1 LSLHVIDRGKTVMNN
16 CWQSMKRPASLAINV
31 IHVWRASLAAD
42 ENVYASLGH
51 TLSASEKQ
59 RAAGF
64 KFETDRRHF
73 VIAHGV
79 LRHLLAAY
87 LGAQPENLVL
97 VPDSNGKPR
106 LTGQAGDSIRFNL
119 SRSGEMALCAFA
131 CGREVGV
138 DVEKI
143 AREVDELA
151 IARRM
156 FTPSEADRLATLQG
170 EERTA
175 AFFNSWTRLE
185 ALVKASGRGL
195 GSMAQEEFSLPQ
207 KIDDARKVEAKG
219 GSGHEPVW
227 QIVSLQPGLDYAGA
241 VAAEGTDWTIQCLD
255 WSYA

>member
-1 LSLHVIDRGKTVMNN
+1 MNN
-16 CWQSMKRPASLAINV
+16 GWQSMKQPASLAVNV

-42 ENVYASLGH
+42 EKQCAGFRPI
-51 TLSASEKQ
+51 LSANEGK
-59 RAAGF
+59 RAADF

-87 LGAQPENLVL
+87 LGARPETLVL
-97 VPDSNGKPR
+97 VPDSRGKPR
-106 LTGQAGDSIRFNL
+106 LAGQAGDSIRFNL

-131 CGREVGV
+131 YGREVGV

-156 FTPSEADRLATLQG
+156 FTQSEAHRLEMLRG

-185 ALVKASGRGL
+185 ALAKASGRGL
-195 GSMAQEEFSLPQ
+195 GSISQGKVSLPQ
-207 KIDDARKVEAKG
+207 KIDDASKVEVKG
-219 GSGHEPVW
+219 DSGHQPVW
-227 QIVSLQPGLDYAGA
+227 QIVSLQPGLGYAGA
-241 VAAEGTDWTIQCLD
+241 VAAEGTGWSIQCLD